1 MSLMYL
7 APENP
12 PLFETSLLGNPIVI
26 SARINSAIATII
38 VTVPVRNAR
47 RTYVGAS
54 LRSKVVY
61 IEETS

>member
-1 MSLMYL
+1 MSLVYL
-7 APENP
+7 ASENP
-12 PLFETSLLGNPIVI
+12 PLFETSLLGNPITV
-26 SARINSAIATII
+26 STRINSAIATII

-47 RTYVGAS
+47 RTYIGAG